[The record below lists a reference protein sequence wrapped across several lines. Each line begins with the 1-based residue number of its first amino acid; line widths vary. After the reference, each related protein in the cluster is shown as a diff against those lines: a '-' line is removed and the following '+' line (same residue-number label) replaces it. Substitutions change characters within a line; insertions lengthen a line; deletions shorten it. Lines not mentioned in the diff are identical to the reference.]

1 MRFDTIL
8 SYCCR
13 IRTDGLDA
21 QPMRSN
27 PCASEGKAHSRLRGA
42 QTCETHARATSG
54 NFYLFRDGVRFFFN
68 NTSGFRSGG
77 CVVWSRRRERG
88 YRSMKVGRHVAYPT
102 NRAAGRRRGAS
113 AGADRA
119 MSRHSSVTARD
130 VRHGGFR
137 CRVKSARTSP
147 WSG

>member
-1 MRFDTIL
+1 MRRRVISTCFEMGYASFSTT
-8 SYCCR
+8 R
-13 IRTDGLDA
+13 QVFVTDG
-21 QPMRSN
+21 
-27 PCASEGKAHSRLRGA
+27 
-42 QTCETHARATSG
+42 
-54 NFYLFRDGVRFFFN
+54 
-68 NTSGFRSGG
+68 GG